1 MRASKQELC
10 LDLDSRL
17 GSSGDVTR
25 GESNIS
31 VSKNSCSYTL
41 VDLNRLRQ
49 SAAAARNARK
59 AGGIPSSA
67 GQRALART
75 LLDVTAMSF
84 VAVVDR
90 VRLDFVEMPEME
102 VTLPQAVRLWSL
114 GMDDCRYVIDSLVD
128 AGFLAWTPRRT
139 IIRKG
144 RGFISRH
151 DTNSANISVLVPRTH
166 NKSVWNG

>member
-1 MRASKQELC
+1 LSISI
-10 LDLDSRL
+10 DSDNPRRPHETPEKL
-17 GSSGDVTR
+17 A
-25 GESNIS
+25 ESP
-31 VSKNSCSYTL
+31 CSA
-41 VDLNRLRQ
+41 RQ
-49 SAAAARNARK
+49 H
-59 AGGIPSSA
+59 
-67 GQRALART
+67 ALART

-84 VAVVDR
+84 AAVVDR

-102 VTLPQAVRLWSL
+102 LTLPQAVRLWSL

>member
-1 MRASKQELC
+1 
-10 LDLDSRL
+10 
-17 GSSGDVTR
+17 
-25 GESNIS
+25 
-31 VSKNSCSYTL
+31 
-41 VDLNRLRQ
+41 
-49 SAAAARNARK
+49 
-59 AGGIPSSA
+59 
-67 GQRALART
+67 
-75 LLDVTAMSF
+75 MSF
-84 VAVVDR
+84 AAVVDR

-102 VTLPQAVRLWSL
+102 LTLPQAVRLWSL

-151 DTNSANISVLVPRTH
+151 DTSSANISVLVPRTH

>member
-1 MRASKQELC
+1 
-10 LDLDSRL
+10 
-17 GSSGDVTR
+17 
-25 GESNIS
+25 
-31 VSKNSCSYTL
+31 
-41 VDLNRLRQ
+41 
-49 SAAAARNARK
+49 
-59 AGGIPSSA
+59 
-67 GQRALART
+67 
-75 LLDVTAMSF
+75 MSF
-84 VAVVDR
+84 AAVVDR

-102 VTLPQAVRLWSL
+102 LTLPQAVRLWSL

-151 DTNSANISVLVPRTH
+151 HTNSANISVLVPRTH

>member
-1 MRASKQELC
+1 
-10 LDLDSRL
+10 
-17 GSSGDVTR
+17 
-25 GESNIS
+25 
-31 VSKNSCSYTL
+31 
-41 VDLNRLRQ
+41 
-49 SAAAARNARK
+49 
-59 AGGIPSSA
+59 
-67 GQRALART
+67 
-75 LLDVTAMSF
+75 
-84 VAVVDR
+84 VDR

-102 VTLPQAVRLWSL
+102 LTLPQAVRLWSL

-151 DTNSANISVLVPRTH
+151 DTSSANISVLVPRTH